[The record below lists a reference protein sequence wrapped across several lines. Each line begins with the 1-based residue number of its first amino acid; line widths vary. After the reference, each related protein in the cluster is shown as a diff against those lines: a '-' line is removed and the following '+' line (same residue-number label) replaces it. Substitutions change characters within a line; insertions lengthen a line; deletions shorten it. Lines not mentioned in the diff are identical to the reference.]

1 MTPSQAR
8 RRVLETIAELGE
20 EPSAGDVR
28 AAIRKVEPAARRFG
42 IDLEAL
48 YLQLELAKDR

>member
-1 MTPSQAR
+1 MTASQAR
-8 RRVLETIAELGE
+8 RRVLETMAELGE

-28 AAIRKVEPAARRFG
+28 AALRKLEPLARRYE

-48 YLQLELAKDR
+48 YLQLELAKAR